1 MLREKAVDAFKGLA
15 EESEDESEA
24 EAGFLKPRSKDE
36 KEAEEEDEEY
46 RKFLLEMGGGEAEV
60 RRVLGIGASAY
71 TPTETVDKDV
81 KEEGKK
87 KKKEKKEKKEKKAA
101 GPNKEKKE
109 KADDDFLM
117 K

>member
-15 EESEDESEA
+15 EESDDESEA

-71 TPTETVDKDV
+71 TPTETVNEDV

-87 KKKEKKEKKEKKAA
+87 KKKEKKEKKAA